1 MGWDG
6 VGYAVPA
13 LRFGGWR
20 LPRRLASGAE
30 NESTRETE
38 LRRKMESSADC
49 CSFAAETA
57 DLLVGVKAHPGH
69 AGPNACSSC
78 IYLPDCTVAV
88 D

>member
-6 VGYAVPA
+6 VDYAVPV

-49 CSFAAETA
+49 RSFAAETG
-57 DLLVGVKAHPGH
+57 DLLVGVKAHPG
-69 AGPNACSSC
+69 PNAAVRASTCQ
-78 IYLPDCTVAV
+78 TVL
-88 D
+88 